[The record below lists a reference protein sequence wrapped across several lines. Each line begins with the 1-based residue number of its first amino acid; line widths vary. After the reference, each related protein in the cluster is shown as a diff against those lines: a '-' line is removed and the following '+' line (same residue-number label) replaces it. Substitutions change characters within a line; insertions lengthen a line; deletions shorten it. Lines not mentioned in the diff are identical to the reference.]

1 MVQVLRLKELTQQF
15 IVEEI
20 KAGKI
25 FIYPTDTLYGIGC
38 DATNIKAV
46 RNIRKIKRRSKKP
59 FSVIAPSKK
68 WITSNFKLKATFLK
82 KLPGPFTY
90 ILKPKNKQLL
100 PKAVLKGAK
109 MIGVRIPKHKFTT
122 FIQKS
127 GKPFVTTSVNI
138 SGQQHI
144 FQVIDIPKE
153 ILEKVDYVI
162 DDGVL
167 ANPASTILDFSQEP
181 PSIIKRQ

>member
-15 IVEEI
+15 VIKEI

-38 DATNIKAV
+38 DATNVKAV
-46 RNIRKIKRRSKKP
+46 RKIRKIKRRSKKP

-68 WITSNFKLKATFLK
+68 WITSNFKLKSTFLK

-90 ILKPKNKQLL
+90 LLAPKKKRLL
-100 PKAVLKGAK
+100 PRAVLKGAE
-109 MIGVRIPKHKFTT
+109 MVGVRIPKHKFAT

-127 GKPFVTTSVNI
+127 GKPFITTSVNI
-138 SGQQHI
+138 SGQQNI
-144 FQVIDIPKE
+144 FQVVDIPKE

-167 ANPASTILDFSQEP
+167 ANPPSTILDFSQDP
-181 PSIIKRQ
+181 PSIIKRR